1 MSESYG
7 EDGFQ
12 GKMDFSKGADAVPG
26 EPVGNG
32 LVNSSVLQNGQ
43 QWCFRKDTDNFKRED
58 VSLKFIKIMRF
69 FFGRWVGTC
78 LLSINGATNPYFL
91 GLLWESNESIDVTVP
106 IIVPDT

>member
-26 EPVGNG
+26 EPVGSG

-69 FFGRWVGTC
+69 FWEMGRNLSFIYKWSYKSLLPGVAVG
-78 LLSINGATNPYFL
+78 IQ
-91 GLLWESNESIDVTVP
+91 
-106 IIVPDT
+106 